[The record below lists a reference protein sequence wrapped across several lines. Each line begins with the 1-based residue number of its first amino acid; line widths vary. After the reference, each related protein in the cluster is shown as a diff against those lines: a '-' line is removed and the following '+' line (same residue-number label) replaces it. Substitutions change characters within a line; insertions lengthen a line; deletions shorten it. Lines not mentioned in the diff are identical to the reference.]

1 MLFRPVSSANR
12 PREPTVKNLRRFW
25 LVCLLFVFPVLA
37 GAEDTRS
44 VAILFDVSK
53 SIPPADFEKA
63 KRIFTLFVNQTNTG
77 SQNQIYT
84 FGNSLK
90 KLQAS
95 QIGNIH
101 ATDSNTTLYDSIY
114 DVAQE
119 LAARAGKRKAILIVS
134 DGYDTTSA
142 TVLEDTVSYAN
153 STGIAI
159 YGIGVGRYNRRSL
172 ERIAKLTGGKFFP
185 VDDARFLNK
194 LEEALAA
201 QKQVAPAKEETRA
214 EASKSPVK
222 TIVPQPPVQAPLP
235 AEKSSIPYLWIAGIF
250 GAILLLIALI
260 FVLTHSFRQEAR
272 LCPTCGKKLEP
283 YQTICQEC
291 ATAPG
296 IKSKIAD
303 TQEMHPPDPVEITER
318 IPKELLQ
325 KKPLTEEDL
334 SRTFVLLE
342 TPVLIVRKGPNLGQS
357 FSLNRGFPVSIGRSR
372 VNEILVDD
380 TAVSAQHARI
390 IPENGKHV
398 LYDLGSTNGTF
409 LNERKVMKAIL
420 KEGDTIKVGETQFLF
435 KIEQHRN

>member
-1 MLFRPVSSANR
+1 MTKRLWLFCLILLLPVVA
-12 PREPTVKNLRRFW
+12 F
-25 LVCLLFVFPVLA
+25 A
-37 GAEDTRS
+37 ADTRS
-44 VAILFDVSK
+44 VAILFDVSR

-63 KRIFTLFVNQTNTG
+63 KRVFAVFVDQTGAGGENL
-77 SQNQIYT
+77 IYE
-84 FGNSLK
+84 FGNSLSK
-90 KLQAS
+90 IDPS
-95 QIGNIH
+95 QISSIR
-101 ATDSNTTLYDSIY
+101 ATDTTTSLYDSLY

-119 LAARAGKRKAILIVS
+119 LASRSASKKAIIIVS
-134 DGYDTTSA
+134 DGNDTTSA

-153 STGIAI
+153 ANGIAI
-159 YGIGVGRYNRRSL
+159 YGIGLGHYNSRAM

-185 VDDARFLNK
+185 LSNTRILNDLEDGINKQKPAASAK
-194 LEEALAA
+194 LGTPATSVQRPEQAPVKASPAQPAA
-201 QKQVAPAKEETRA
+201 PAPAKA
-214 EASKSPVK
+214 ER
-222 TIVPQPPVQAPLP
+222 P
-235 AEKSSIPYLWIAGIF
+235 AERSSLPYLWIAGIF
-250 GAILLLIALI
+250 GVILLIIGLI

-291 ATAPG
+291 STTPAISRPLKQTVQ
-296 IKSKIAD
+296 D
-303 TQEMHPPDPVEITER
+303 TQEMRPREAEETLAS

-334 SRTFVLLE
+334 SKTFVLME
-342 TPVLIVRKGPNLGQS
+342 TPVLVVRKGPNLGQA
-357 FSLNRGFPVSIGRSR
+357 FSLNRAFPVSIGRSR

-409 LNERKVMKAIL
+409 LNERKVAKAIL
-420 KEGDTIKVGETQFLF
+420 KEGDTIKVGETQFQF